1 MVYYDFG
8 FYLTV
13 GTVITGIITLIDK
26 YKWRPQRVEKGLKY
40 DEKGDEIM
48 PFHIDISRSIFP
60 IIFVILILRSF
71 IYEPYRIPSASM
83 NPGLY
88 AGDFITV
95 NKYAYGVRLPIT
107 NTQIIPIGEPQRG
120 DVIVFHP
127 PSLDDPSKAIQ
138 DAYIKRLYG
147 LPGDTLHWNQ
157 GTLTIEPKC
166 DADANCDSIVIQ
178 PEMVSEIAPELVNA
192 GDKFN
197 LYKQNVDGKEHELL
211 FFTFPYTVK
220 YYQATGHR
228 KALVN
233 EWSVTIPEGKY
244 FAMGDHRDNSTD
256 AREWFK
262 HNPNAFIDR
271 EAIIGRAAG
280 KWLFMEFTDEP
291 VIFGWHLPKGIS
303 FDRVGTII

>member
-13 GTVITGIITLIDK
+13 GALVTGVITLIDK
-26 YKWRPQRVEKGLKY
+26 YKWRPKRVEAGLKY
-40 DEKGDEIM
+40 DEKGNEVM

-88 AGDFITV
+88 SGDFITV

-127 PSLDDPSKAIQ
+127 PNRQDPTKAIQ

-147 LPGDTLHWNQ
+147 LPGDTLHWSK
-157 GTLTIEPKC
+157 GTLTIEPQC
-166 DADANCDSIVIQ
+166 EQGETCESILVNPKLKSLQ
-178 PEMVSEIAPELVNA
+178 APELVNE
-192 GDKFN
+192 GQYNFN
-197 LYKQNVDGKEHELL
+197 LFEQSVGSKTHELL
-211 FFTFPYTVK
+211 FVAKPYL
-220 YYQATGHR
+220 G
-228 KALVN
+228 ALGN
-233 EWSVTIPEGKY
+233 EWSIKIPEGKY
-244 FAMGDHRDNSTD
+244 FAMGDHRDNSSD
-256 AREWFK
+256 SRAWHRD
-262 HNPNAFIDR
+262 NPNAFIDR

-280 KWLFMEFTDEP
+280 RWMYMTFADTPDFTIPFFKKP
-291 VIFGWHLPKGIS
+291 VYLPRGIS
-303 FDRVGTII
+303 FGRVGTIN